1 MTPIVKITTTPSE
14 KKEDENISNQQGLD
28 HKSKVHF
35 KNQDE
40 PTSKKMDSPS
50 RVALPGFKG
59 QLARQRHQQTTT
71 PSFNF
76 PLAGSP
82 QIASGSRGRAKVS
95 LKPKHSAMDWEHLKS
110 SNSSNTK
117 LRANMDPSSFP
128 LRITKD
134 ELSKHNK
141 LDDFWVCIDR
151 KVYDLTSYLDFHPG
165 GVEILKAVAGKDG
178 TALFNK
184 YHRWVSA
191 ERILDGCMLGFLV

>member
-1 MTPIVKITTTPSE
+1 
-14 KKEDENISNQQGLD
+14 
-28 HKSKVHF
+28 
-35 KNQDE
+35 
-40 PTSKKMDSPS
+40 
-50 RVALPGFKG
+50 
-59 QLARQRHQQTTT
+59 
-71 PSFNF
+71 
-76 PLAGSP
+76 
-82 QIASGSRGRAKVS
+82 
-95 LKPKHSAMDWEHLKS
+95 
-110 SNSSNTK
+110 
-117 LRANMDPSSFP
+117 MDPSSFP